1 MPLGYPLWSTSDCP
15 IVQDFNTALLFAAK
29 NASIRT
35 IQVLLESGAHIEAK
49 NTKVTEIILL
59 YTEIPQ
65 IRLEMKNTCRADDA
79 FNNVCLAGVYDG
91 MMTIA
96 MHDMFT
102 NARHSHA
109 PLA

>member
-1 MPLGYPLWSTSDCP
+1 MPYC
-15 IVQDFNTALLFAAK
+15 IQEFNTALLFAVK
-29 NASIRT
+29 SASLAT
-35 IQVLLESGAHIEAK
+35 VQALLENGAHIEAK
-49 NTKVTEIILL
+49 NTTVIEIILL

-65 IRLEMKNTCRADDA
+65 IRLEMRNTYRADDA

-96 MHDMFT
+96 MQDMFT
-102 NARHSHA
+102 NARHSHS